1 MNVGIAAI
9 KKLQMLW
16 NKENR
21 YLEIPYERESELELA
36 VNEVKDALF
45 GSSRIYLDDKKKIGK
60 KGGVNNLPDA
70 YLIDLTNYQDPKIFV
85 VENDLASHQHLKH
98 IAVQILEFS
107 LSFESSKV
115 KVKNIIKEMLQKR
128 KSEWAKCEAFAK
140 KNGFENVDF
149 LLESIIHKKDS
160 FNALLIIDELGEEL
174 ETVLISRFKFP
185 VEVITLKRFKN
196 QKGEILYDFQPF
208 LNEVIEDTEK
218 VDISEIDTIVVPA
231 REDGFKD
238 VFLDQNCWYAIRLN
252 PSMIHKIKYIA
263 AYQVAPISAITH
275 IAEVKLIEQWQDTN
289 KYILYF
295 TDPAEKIK
303 RVPLGSAKGKAPQS
317 PRYASRE
324 RILTASSLD
333 SVF

>member
-1 MNVGIAAI
+1 
-9 KKLQMLW
+9 MLW
-16 NKENR
+16 NKENKFT
-21 YLEIPYERESELELA
+21 EIPYERESELEDA
-36 VNEVKDALF
+36 VNEVKDVLF
-45 GSSRIYLDDKKKIGK
+45 GPQRIYLDDKKKIGK
-60 KGGVNNLPDA
+60 KDGTNNLPDG
-70 YLIDLTNYQDPKIFV
+70 YLIDLTNSQDPKIFV

-107 LSFESSKV
+107 LSFETSKV

-128 KSEWAKCEAFAK
+128 KPEWAKCEDFAK
-140 KNGFENVDF
+140 KYGYENVDY
-149 LLESIIHKKDS
+149 LLETIIHKMDS

-185 VEVITLKRFKN
+185 VEVTTLKRFKN

-208 LNEVIEDTEK
+208 LNEVTEDTEK

-231 REDGFKD
+231 REDGFKEAFID
-238 VFLDQNCWYAIRLN
+238 GNCWYAIRLN
-252 PSMIHKIKYIA
+252 SSMIPKIKYIA

-275 IAEVKLIEQWQDTN
+275 IAEVKSIEQWKDTN

-295 TDPAEKIK
+295 TEPAEKIK
-303 RVPLGSAKGKAPQS
+303 KVPLGNAKGKAPQS
-317 PRYASRE
+317 PRYSSRN
-324 RILTASSLD
+324 RILESKTLD